1 MNERLEARRRV
12 AVPAAAM
19 ALIVS
24 LIGGLLVLMMPVEQ
38 PAKVALKPIPPAIPS
53 APAPAPEE
61 SSTDLS
67 MFGFGGSGADLSTQD
82 LSTPDTSGNM
92 YADAA
97 GLTPGAAGGLPA
109 FELPA
114 ATDLPAGTPIDW
126 EALVAPLVEAQA
138 NAQAAGIAGSITGS
152 TVGAVT
158 SVINSAAIIIG
169 DLLIFAAI
177 TPNGPNILDGLQGAL
192 ATAVPAA
199 AAAAAAAGLPPIPV
213 PADLTGLSAAF
224 AAAAGAPPLGVP
236 VLPQLP
242 PLPTPEQFAAS
253 VAGLSALGALP
264 ALPPLTLP
272 GLPPPPGLPQLPR
285 PEDVVGGVVGGAIAI
300 GIGGAILGA
309 LFQPPSITR
318 MLGLPF

>member
-38 PAKVALKPIPPAIPS
+38 PAKVALKPIPPTIPS
-53 APAPAPEE
+53 APAEQPEE

-67 MFGFGGSGADLSTQD
+67 MFGFGGSGAD

-126 EALVAPLVEAQA
+126 EALVAPLVQAQA
-138 NAQAAGIAGSITGS
+138 DAQAAGVAGSITGS

-158 SVINSAAIIIG
+158 SVLNSAAIIIG

-177 TPNGPNILDGLQGAL
+177 TPNGPIILDGLQGAL
-192 ATAVPAA
+192 TTAVPAA
-199 AAAAAAAGLPPIPV
+199 AAAAAAAGLPQIPL
-213 PADLTGLSAAF
+213 PPDLTGLSAAF

-236 VLPQLP
+236 ALPQLP

>member
-12 AVPAAAM
+12 AVPATAM

-24 LIGGLLVLMMPVEQ
+24 LIGGLLVLML
-38 PAKVALKPIPPAIPS
+38 PAAPPPKVALKPIPPAIPA
-53 APAPAPEE
+53 APAPAPEQ

-67 MFGFGGSGADLSTQD
+67 MFGFGDSGAD

-97 GLTPGAAGGLPA
+97 GFTPGAAGAFQLPA
-109 FELPA
+109 GP
-114 ATDLPAGTPIDW
+114 DLPAGTPIDW
-126 EALVAPLVEAQA
+126 AALVAPLIKAQA
-138 NAQAAGIAGSITGS
+138 DAQAAGVAGSITGS
-152 TVGAVT
+152 SVGAVT
-158 SVINSAAIIIG
+158 SVLNSAAIIIG

-177 TPNGPNILDGLQGAL
+177 TPNGPNILNGLQGAL
-192 ATAVPAA
+192 VSAMPAA
-199 AAAAAAAGLPPIPV
+199 AAAAAAAGLPQIPIAP
-213 PADLTGLSAAF
+213 DLTGLSAAF
-224 AAAAGAPPLGVP
+224 AAAAAAPPLGVP
-236 VLPQLP
+236 SLPALP

-264 ALPPLTLP
+264 ALPPLVLP

-285 PEDVVGGVVGGAIAI
+285 PEEVVGGVVGGAVAI
-300 GIGGAILGA
+300 GVGGLILGT